1 MKKASDKGIIIK
13 SLLNGVVAWLALA
26 LILSWMN
33 GLRFVEALVTPYI
46 ITAAITAGLG
56 SYIRFVGKANAVSIN
71 M

>member
-33 GLRFVEALVTPYI
+33 GLRFVEALVLPYI
-46 ITAAITAGLG
+46 ITAAVTACLASFIG
-56 SYIRFVGKANAVSIN
+56 FVGKANSVSLPI
-71 M
+71 